1 MSDQELLKARIQQ
14 EIANKVSTK
23 LLDEI
28 KTRDYQL
35 RVVKTSLIKNKIEK
49 IMYNNNL
56 AAVQSKD
63 KHFKEMCL
71 FSNNQLNQIIHL
83 VDAIIGE

>member
-1 MSDQELLKARIQQ
+1 MSDQEKVKARIQQ

-23 LLDEI
+23 MLEEL
-28 KTRDYQL
+28 KLKDYQL
-35 RVVKTSLIKNKIEK
+35 RVIKTTLIKNKIEK

-63 KHFKEMCL
+63 KHFREMCI